1 MASLTPDI
9 SVILL
14 KLPKEIHDAIYNYL
28 ESDDVKN
35 LRVTCSAMAK
45 LIPLSFDRVF
55 ISANSFNLKV
65 FHAIADH
72 NTLRHQVSEIV
83 WDDARLR
90 SGPELEEERENYQ
103 HN

>member
-1 MASLTPDI
+1 MPNFDLQALDPDKPIIEKMASSTPDI

-14 KLPKEIHDAIYNYL
+14 KLPKEINDAIYNYL
-28 ESDDVKN
+28 ENDDVKN

-65 FHAIADH
+65 FHAIA
-72 NTLRHQVSEIV
+72 
-83 WDDARLR
+83 
-90 SGPELEEERENYQ
+90 
-103 HN
+103 